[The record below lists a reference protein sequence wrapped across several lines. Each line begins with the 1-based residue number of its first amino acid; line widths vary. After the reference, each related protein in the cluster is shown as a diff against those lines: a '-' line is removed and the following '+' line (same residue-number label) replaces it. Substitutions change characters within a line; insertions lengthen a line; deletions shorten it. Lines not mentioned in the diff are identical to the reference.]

1 MNSETFCK
9 NSLQSRNT
17 RGFTQVDVVGNL
29 IDYKESETFEKSQLV
44 FISKIGPQVIRS
56 IMSAWKECVGSEM
69 KLKN

>member
-1 MNSETFCK
+1 MKGFC
-9 NSLQSRNT
+9 NLAD
-17 RGFTQVDVVGNL
+17 RGFTQIDVVGNL